1 MPLML
6 PSTPEARAP
15 AISAALTAI
24 KESDP
29 AFDAGSLMR
38 KLPARYLSLRRAAVE
53 GDSDRLRLWLTP
65 ALLERG
71 APAAPLAA
79 GGAETGHD
87 LSVQEVRLVWAERL
101 LWEDR
106 LVAGID
112 CLFNDAEELRTLTQ
126 YWTLARRRGLLTP
139 GAPPPDECPGCG
151 APVGSGTEICRYCGS
166 ALPGPLLGWLL
177 DSVDEVVDWYDVP
190 PGFVV

>member
-6 PSTPEARAP
+6 PSTPEARAS
-15 AISAALTAI
+15 AISAAITAI

-38 KLPARYLSLRRAAVE
+38 KLPARYLALRRAALE
-53 GDSDRLRLWLTP
+53 GDSDRLHLCLTP

-71 APAAPLAA
+71 APEALLVA
-79 GGAETGHD
+79 GGPETAD
-87 LSVQEVRLVWAERL
+87 ELSVQEVRLVWAERL

-106 LVAGID
+106 LVTGID
-112 CLFNDAEELRTLTQ
+112 CIFNDAEELRTLTQ

-139 GAPPPDECPGCG
+139 RPPLPAECPGCG
-151 APVGSGTEICRYCGS
+151 APVGSETDFCHYCAS
-166 ALPGPLLGWLL
+166 ALPGPLVGWVL
-177 DSVDEVVDWYDVP
+177 DSLDEVVDWYDAP
-190 PGFVV
+190 PGFLV

>member
-1 MPLML
+1 ML
-6 PSTPEARAP
+6 PSTPEARGP
-15 AISAALTAI
+15 AITAALTAI

-29 AFDAGSLMR
+29 GFDAGSLMR
-38 KLPARYLSLRRAAVE
+38 MLPARYLALRRAALE
-53 GDSDRLRLWLTP
+53 DDSDRLRLCLTP

-71 APAAPLAA
+71 VPESALAPAGPEARD
-79 GGAETGHD
+79 D
-87 LSVQEVRLVWAERL
+87 LNVEEVRLVWAERL

-112 CLFNDAEELRTLTQ
+112 CLFDDAEELRTLTQ

-139 GAPPPDECPGCG
+139 GAPLPAECPACG
-151 APVGSGTEICRYCGS
+151 APVASETDICRYCGA